1 MELANPSIKL
11 EDSDVHK
18 VLFILN
24 LPGLDAY
31 DRKKAQQR
39 FKAYWFVYLNS
50 VFDFYKSKG
59 SVEII

>member
-31 DRKKAQQR
+31 YRKNTLRRLKLIGL
-39 FKAYWFVYLNS
+39 Y
-50 VFDFYKSKG
+50 
-59 SVEII
+59 I